1 MQLQVEVIRHP
12 LCLLGRHEIRPL
24 PRPRAPVGAAAHSCD
39 RHTRRA
45 SVSTRL
51 RAVCE
56 TDRVF
61 GDARPG
67 KRPTRWPLAP
77 CFTRACPVRSRS
89 GPCRM
94 TTCSPQPRM
103 SNAAWRGFI
112 ARHPGW
118 RAPLR
123 AVCSLSPAP
132 IGIGATGA
140 SPASAALRSLRG
152 AAAALAGAGAAIGT
166 GAAAYTAGSW
176 LAGPWSGG
184 TGATDVPAGSW
195 SGGLVSLGNQTL
207 VQTHVGVTT
216 VAAVP
221 VPEPSAAALL
231 LLPLAVLA
239 LCAVR
244 RRRPRS

>member
-1 MQLQVEVIRHP
+1 MQRRVEVIRRS
-12 LCLLGRHEIRPL
+12 LCLLGRYEIRPL
-24 PRPRAPVGAAAHSCD
+24 PRPHAPVGAAAHSYD
-39 RHTRRA
+39 RHTRRG

-51 RAVCE
+51 CAISG
-56 TDRVF
+56 TDRAF
-61 GDARPG
+61 GNARPG
-67 KRPTRWPLAP
+67 KRPTRWRLAP
-77 CFTRACPVRSRS
+77 GLTRPCAVRSRS
-89 GPCRM
+89 GPRRM

-140 SPASAALRSLRG
+140 PPASAALRSLRG
-152 AAAALAGAGAAIGT
+152 AAATLAGTAAVIGT
-166 GAAAYTAGSW
+166 GAAAFAAGSW

-184 TGATDVPAGSW
+184 IGATDVPLGSW
-195 SGGLVSLGNQTL
+195 SGGSVSLGNLAL

-244 RRRPRS
+244 RRRLRS